1 MFSVDFAGIQLHY
14 ANISESRRLRRKIL
28 KGRKNW
34 LHNPRNVR
42 WAVSSILMVSERFV
56 IVFSQNMA
64 SEVFLITHFCNN
76 KTLWFCLAS
85 NGNSFNDF
93 ATFAT
98 LRFFFKNAINF
109 RRVCSWLTIRW
120 HVMYNSGCQ
129 TYVDDC
135 LIYKQ
140 YMVFSLYFWAG
151 REGHKFKV
159 SLIFVKLNLKKKDYS
174 MNMSWLSGSKKT
186 KFFLKVTL
194 NDVGLKRYRTK
205 RFQII

>member
-1 MFSVDFAGIQLHY
+1 MFSVDFAGIQLRY

-56 IVFSQNMA
+56 IVVSQNMA
-64 SEVFLITHFCNN
+64 SEVFLITHFCSN

-109 RRVCSWLTIRW
+109 RRICSWLTIRW

-135 LIYKQ
+135 LIYRQ
-140 YMVFSLYFWAG
+140 YMVFSLYFWAR

-159 SLIFVKLNLKKKDYS
+159 SLIFVKLNLKKKIIVWTCLGFLDP
-174 MNMSWLSGSKKT
+174 KKT
-186 KFFLKVTL
+186 NSF
-194 NDVGLKRYRTK
+194 
-205 RFQII
+205 